1 MFATK
6 LSPRSWKV
14 YADCQITSVCKLGL
28 LVYSPA
34 PEYFSPVGC
43 HKMAFCPQIKEQ
55 KTLSCLPLASE
66 MYRHSMALNST
77 CRGRDKI
84 SHLKKFKFV
93 FLRASQ
99 WSLAGG
105 RGQLVFRATEI
116 ARTMIIAI
124 VTSREAEPGKSKWL
138 TNNDLAKSF
147 SCRFSQAIRNMAM
160 KKQKIHGILL
170 IYCPKNTI
178 YISKNKPFKVRKHAD
193 FEIGQLKT
201 RQ

>member
-1 MFATK
+1 MLFLTMVK
-6 LSPRSWKV
+6 LFLSSISFKALIVVNNFRDVRGWAPNRSREPGNENPAKSPQ
-14 YADCQITSVCKLGL
+14 ALCQR
-28 LVYSPA
+28 
-34 PEYFSPVGC
+34 
-43 HKMAFCPQIKEQ
+43 
-55 KTLSCLPLASE
+55 LSARRAAILP
-66 MYRHSMALNST
+66 RT
-77 CRGRDKI
+77 R
-84 SHLKKFKFV
+84 
-93 FLRASQ
+93 
-99 WSLAGG
+99 AGG

-147 SCRFSQAIRNMAM
+147 SCRFSHAMRNMAM

-170 IYCPKNTI
+170 IYCPKNTMHF
-178 YISKNKPFKVRKHAD
+178 KNKPFKVRKHAD

>member
-1 MFATK
+1 MFAAK

-99 WSLAGG
+99 WSLVKWPLSG
-105 RGQLVFRATEI
+105 RPTADKELVDSWLD
-116 ARTMIIAI
+116 
-124 VTSREAEPGKSKWL
+124 SR
-138 TNNDLAKSF
+138 
-147 SCRFSQAIRNMAM
+147 SQVLYFGLVPSPSHFGN
-160 KKQKIHGILL
+160 
-170 IYCPKNTI
+170 Y
-178 YISKNKPFKVRKHAD
+178 
-193 FEIGQLKT
+193 
-201 RQ
+201 